1 MSSSGFLIKTCQL
14 ADFTRH
20 CPFAKQFQDYE
31 KCRKNHVNFPIITV
45 YYKSYWKPELLDVP
59 QVVDLVLSF
68 FIISGQIMQ
77 DLAKELLVLRPSK
90 FKPKH
95 TRNLMNEFACF
106 VNYETELDQLPAD
119 S

>member
-1 MSSSGFLIKTCQL
+1 
-14 ADFTRH
+14 
-20 CPFAKQFQDYE
+20 
-31 KCRKNHVNFPIITV
+31 
-45 YYKSYWKPELLDVP
+45 
-59 QVVDLVLSF
+59 
-68 FIISGQIMQ
+68 MQ